1 MTHHPEDERTTEG
14 RTTDGEIWRFPE
26 GGRRFVSASYDDLDN
41 ALDATRE
48 LEERG
53 YMRDRISVFMADDR
67 RQHYIDT
74 HPRWNEL
81 EEKAVV
87 VEEVAL
93 EKRRRTAEGAGAGG
107 AIGGAVGATGAALAA
122 IGTTLVIP
130 PLGIAVAGPLA
141 AIFAG
146 LGAGAAA
153 GGLVGA
159 LVGAGMSEYRAKH
172 FQKLVNDGR
181 VIVGVLAETEPER
194 RNVEDVLDKH
204 GGKLVA
210 DEADPTD

>member
-1 MTHHPEDERTTEG
+1 MTDVRN
-14 RTTDGEIWRFPE
+14 TTDPIEFSFPE
-26 GGRRFVSASYDDLDN
+26 GGRRFVSAGFDDLDS

-53 YMRDRISVFMADDR
+53 YLRDRISVFMNDER

-74 HPRWNEL
+74 HPRWSEL
-81 EEKAVV
+81 EENAVV

-93 EKRRRTAEGAGAGG
+93 EKHSKTAEGAGAGG
-107 AIGGAVGATGAALAA
+107 AIGGALGAAGAA
-122 IGTTLVIP
+122 IAAVGTTLVIP
-130 PLGIAVAGPLA
+130 PLGIVVAGPVA
-141 AIFAG
+141 ALFAG

-153 GGLVGA
+153 GGVVGA

-172 FQKLVNDGR
+172 FERLVKDGR
-181 VIVGVLAETEPER
+181 IVVGVVAETEPER
-194 RNVEDVLDKH
+194 QNVAEILDDH

-210 DEADPTD
+210 EEVDA